1 MILGIISKESIYSQS
16 KVGIISK
23 YLLGIMPANENTGRE
38 YSVYI
43 KESEAE
49 QLSSG

>member
-23 YLLGIMPANENTGRE
+23 YLLGIMPANENTGTRPKLTPVLE
-38 YSVYI
+38 IGS
-43 KESEAE
+43 
-49 QLSSG
+49 